1 MSTLMRDIR
10 FSVRTLSK
18 SPGFT
23 LVSVLTMALG
33 IGALSS
39 IFSVV
44 NAVVLRALPYREPAR
59 LILVDGF
66 KAKDQERF
74 TISYSDFLEWSKRQ
88 RSFEALAARTEN
100 RSFILRTERGPELI
114 QGEIVSSP
122 YFSLLGIKPAL
133 GRLFVPEEDRPPGTH
148 RVALVSDSFWHSHFA
163 GDPGILSK
171 TLDIDGVT
179 YQIAG
184 VLPAGFEGLT
194 DQAKVFLP
202 LSMAST
208 LGKGYVEDVGFA
220 WLSTVGR
227 LKKGVTLEQA
237 RQDMDNISRQLE
249 ADEPLSHRD
258 LRTKLTPLADAWFGE
273 LRRKLWALL
282 ASGFFL
288 LLIVGTNLAN
298 LLLARFVARRRDL
311 SLRMALGA
319 RRSGLVRQILTES
332 MLLALLGCGAGLL
345 IARWSTGLL
354 VRASGIQLKSFVD
367 VNIDLVVVA
376 VILAVSLFSGF
387 LFGLV
392 PALILSSKLR
402 LYEIFNDVGR
412 RGGMQ
417 GESHHR
423 FQNMLIV
430 GEVAIAL
437 LLLVCAGL
445 MTKGFQRLAS
455 TDLGFKEKQVLAL
468 RMSTRTPP
476 FQENPAVW
484 NLVKEAEGK
493 IASIPGVTS
502 VAFEGPGI
510 PTDDW
515 NGANVA
521 GAVVTLEDRPPEE
534 DPSLTALHCVSPGYF
549 RTLGVAP
556 VRGRVF
562 LATDREDAQGVVVVN
577 ESMARALWPGQN
589 PLGKRLIIGRRTKPP
604 VPPKPWL
611 TVVGVVADMKHGGLL
626 VEKRPEHDLYVPLL
640 QRVPRGPSLLGLLV
654 RTSVP
659 PLSVASEVQRVLRA
673 AAPDLPIYDVATLDA
688 RLAEQ
693 TAGNR
698 AFVFLM
704 SLFAFF
710 ALALAAV
717 GVYGV
722 ISYSVANRTQEI
734 GVRMALGAQLRD
746 VLRLV
751 VGQGGRLALMGVALG
766 LLLALVITPVLTSW
780 LYGVS
785 PLDKI
790 ILVGMSVLLLGV
802 AMIASYIPAR
812 RAAKVAPFQALRLD

>member
-44 NAVVLRALPYREPAR
+44 NAVLLRALPYTEPSR
-59 LILVDGF
+59 LVLLDA
-66 KAKDQERF
+66 AKEKNDERLS
-74 TISYSDFLEWSKRQ
+74 ISYPDYLAWTRRQ
-88 RSFEALAARTEN
+88 HSFAAMAARTET
-100 RSFILRTERGPELI
+100 RSFILRTERGPELVN
-114 QGEIVSSP
+114 GEIVSSP
-122 YFSLLGIKPAL
+122 YFHLLGIKPAQ
-133 GRLFVPEEDRPPGTH
+133 GRLFLAEEDVPPGTH
-148 RVALVSDSFWHSHFA
+148 RVALISNDFWHSHFA
-163 GDPGILSK
+163 ADAGTVGKALV
-171 TLDIDGVT
+171 IDDVP
-179 YQIAG
+179 YQIVG

-194 DQAKVFLP
+194 DKAKIFLP

-208 LGKGYVEDVGFA
+208 LGQPYVEEVGLRWLFA
-220 WLSTVGR
+220 VGR
-227 LKKGVTLEQA
+227 LKPGVTLEQA
-237 RQDMDNISRQLE
+237 QKDMDTISGQLAAESPE
-249 ADEPLSHRD
+249 ADRGIHA
-258 LRTKLTPLADAWFGE
+258 KLTPLAEAWFGE
-273 LRRKLWALL
+273 LRRKLLILL
-282 ASGFFL
+282 ASGLFL

-332 MLLALLGCGAGLL
+332 MILALLGCGAGLL
-345 IARWSTGLL
+345 IARWGTGLL
-354 VRASGIQLKSFVD
+354 VRASGIELKSFVN
-367 VNIDLVVVA
+367 VNVDLVVVG
-376 VILAVSLFSGF
+376 VILVVSLLAGF

-392 PALILSSKLR
+392 PALALSAKLR
-402 LYEIFNDVGR
+402 LYEIFNEVGR
-412 RGGMQ
+412 RGMQ
-417 GESHHR
+417 GESHQR
-423 FQNMLIV
+423 FQNMLII

-445 MTKGFQRLAS
+445 MTKGFQRLAN
-455 TDLGFKEKQVLAL
+455 TDLGYKDQRVLTL
-468 RMSTRTPP
+468 RMSTKVPR
-476 FQENPAVW
+476 FQDDAAVW
-484 NLVKEAEGK
+484 SMVQEAQAK
-493 IASIPGVTS
+493 LAAVPGVTG

-515 NGANVA
+515 NGSNVFGSFITFEGRETDTEPIPA
-521 GAVVTLEDRPPEE
+521 AV
-534 DPSLTALHCVSPGYF
+534 HYVSPGYF
-549 RTLGVAP
+549 RTLGVSSSGS
-556 VRGRVF
+556 GRLF
-562 LATDREDAQGVVVVN
+562 LATDTAEAQRVAVIS
-577 ESMARALWPGQN
+577 ESLAKEYWPGQS
-589 PLGKRLIIGRRTKPP
+589 PLGKRLTINRRDSLKAKT
-604 VPPKPWL
+604 WW
-611 TVVGVVADMKHGGLL
+611 TIVGVVKEMRHGGLADS
-626 VEKRPEHDLYVPLL
+626 KRPKHDLYLPLL
-640 QRVPRGPSLLGLLV
+640 QAVPRRPSSLGLLV
-654 RTSVP
+654 RTAGA
-659 PLSVASEVQRVLRA
+659 PLPLAPTIRKELRA
-673 AAPDLPIYDVATLDA
+673 VAPDLPIYDVATLED

-693 TAGNR
+693 TSGNR
-698 AFVFLM
+698 AFVLLM

-710 ALALAAV
+710 ALTLAAV

-790 ILVGMSVLLLGV
+790 ILAGMSALLLGV
-802 AMIASYIPAR
+802 AVVASYIPAR

>member
-10 FSVRTLSK
+10 FSIRTLSK

-44 NAVVLRALPYREPAR
+44 NAVIFRALPYKEPSR
-59 LILVDGF
+59 LVLVDAF
-66 KAKDQERF
+66 KKKDGEKLPI
-74 TISYSDFLEWSKRQ
+74 TYPDYKEWSRRQ
-88 RSFEALAARTEN
+88 HSFEALAARTES
-100 RSFILRTERGPELI
+100 RSFILRTASGPELI

-122 YFSLLGIKPAL
+122 YFHLLGVKQAK
-133 GRLFVPEEDRPPGTH
+133 GRLFLPEEDVPPGTH
-148 RVALVSDSFWHSHFA
+148 RVALMSDTLWHSHFA
-163 GDPGILSK
+163 ADPGILGK
-171 TLDIDGVT
+171 ALDIDGIA
-179 YQIAG
+179 YQIVG
-184 VLPAGFEGLT
+184 VLPPGFEGLT

-208 LGKGYVEDVGFA
+208 LGPKYVEGEGPLR
-220 WLSTVGR
+220 WLYTVGR

-237 RQDMDNISRQLE
+237 TQDMNAINRQLE
-249 ADEPLSHRD
+249 VEDPKFHREVRAKLS
-258 LRTKLTPLADAWFGE
+258 PLADAWFGE
-273 LRRKLWALL
+273 LRRKLLILL

-332 MLLALLGCGAGLL
+332 MILALLGCGAGLL
-345 IARWSTGLL
+345 LARWSTGLL
-354 VRASGIQLKSFVD
+354 VRLSGIQLKSFVD

-376 VILAVSLFSGF
+376 VILTVSLLSGF

-392 PALILSSKLR
+392 PALVLSSKLR
-402 LYEIFNDVGR
+402 LYEIFNEVGR

-423 FQNMLIV
+423 FQNMLII

-455 TDLGFKEKQVLAL
+455 TDLGFKSDKVLTL
-468 RMSTRTPP
+468 RMSTRVPK
-476 FQENPAVW
+476 FKDDQAVR
-484 NLVKEAEGK
+484 NLVEEAQRK
-493 IASIPGVTS
+493 IAAVPGVTA
-502 VAFEGPGI
+502 VAFEGPGV
-510 PTDDW
+510 PTDDL
-515 NGANVA
+515 NGANA
-521 GAVVTLEDRPPEE
+521 FGAFVTLEDRPPEE
-534 DPSLTALHCVSPGYF
+534 EPVLMGVHFVGPSYF
-549 RTLGVAP
+549 HTLGVAM
-556 VRGRVF
+556 VSGRNV
-562 LATDREDAQGVVVVN
+562 LAADTAATQAVAVVSESVARE
-577 ESMARALWPGQN
+577 LWPRQNAVGQRVM
-589 PLGKRLIIGRRTKPP
+589 LGRRTS

-611 TVVGVVADMKHGGLL
+611 TVVGVVPDMKHAGLL
-626 VEKRPEHDLYVPLL
+626 TEDRPNYNVYVPLM
-640 QRVPRGPSLLGLLV
+640 QQVPRQPPALGLLV

-659 PLSVASEVQRVLRA
+659 PLKVAAEIQRELHA
-673 AAPDLPIYDVATLDA
+673 LSPDLPVYDVATLEE
-688 RLAEQ
+688 RLAKQ

-698 AFVFLM
+698 AFVLLM

-722 ISYSVANRTQEI
+722 VSYSVANRTQEI

-790 ILVGMSVLLLGV
+790 ILVGMSILLLGV
-802 AMIASYIPAR
+802 AMVASYIPAR

>member
-44 NAVVLRALPYREPAR
+44 NAVIFRALPYREPSR
-59 LILVDGF
+59 LILVDAY

-74 TISYSDFLEWSKRQ
+74 SISYPDFLEWSRRQ
-88 RSFEALAARTEN
+88 TSFESLAARTES
-100 RSFILRTERGPELI
+100 RSFILRTERGPELV
-114 QGEIVSSP
+114 QGEIVTSP
-122 YFSLLGIKPAL
+122 YFKLLGIKPVQ
-133 GRLFVPEEDRPPGTH
+133 GRLFLPEEDVPPGTH
-148 RVALVSDSFWHSHFA
+148 RVALLSNSFWHSHFA
-163 GDPGILSK
+163 ADPGAVGK
-171 TLDIDGVT
+171 TVDIDGLA

-184 VLPAGFEGLT
+184 VLPPGFEGLT
-194 DQAKVFLP
+194 DQAKIFLP
-202 LSMAST
+202 LSMAAV
-208 LGKGYVEDVGFA
+208 LGPNYVESQNLR
-220 WLSTVGR
+220 WLYTVGR
-227 LKKGVTLEQA
+227 LKPGVTLEQA
-237 RQDMDNISRQLE
+237 RKDMDIISRQLE
-249 ADEPLSHRD
+249 AEAPDSHREV
-258 LRTKLTPLADAWFGE
+258 RAKLTPLADAWFGE
-273 LRRKLWALL
+273 LRRKLLLLL

-332 MLLALLGCGAGLL
+332 MILALLGCGAGLL
-345 IARWSTGLL
+345 LARWSTGLL
-354 VRASGIQLKSFVD
+354 VRASGIQLRSFVD

-376 VILAVSLFSGF
+376 VILTVSLLSGF

-392 PALILSSKLR
+392 PALVLSSKLR

-423 FQNMLIV
+423 FQNMLII

-437 LLLVCAGL
+437 LLLICAGL
-445 MTKGFQRLAS
+445 MAKGFQRLAG
-455 TDLGFKEKQVLAL
+455 TDLGFKEQQVLTL
-468 RMSTRTPP
+468 RMSTRVPQFKEDT
-476 FQENPAVW
+476 AVW
-484 NLVKEAEGK
+484 NLVEEAQRK
-493 IASIPGVTS
+493 IAALPGVTA

-515 NGANVA
+515 NGSNVS
-521 GAVVTLEDRPPEE
+521 GAFFSLEDRPE
-534 DPSLTALHCVSPGYF
+534 DESPLASLHFVSPAYF
-549 RTLGVAP
+549 QTLGVPP

-562 LATDREDAQGVVVVN
+562 QAGDVIDSQKVAVIN
-577 ESMARALWPGQN
+577 KSMAEARWPRQN
-589 PLGKRLIIGRRTKPP
+589 ALGKRIRLSRKGSTD
-604 VPPKPWL
+604 PKPWL
-611 TVVGVVADMKHGGLL
+611 TVVGVVADMRHGGLL
-626 VEKRPEHDLYVPLL
+626 ADKRPEHNIYVPLL
-640 QRVPRGPSLLGLLV
+640 QQVPRLPSILGLLV

-659 PLSVASEVQRVLRA
+659 PLSMASQVRQELHA
-673 AAPDLPIYDVATLDA
+673 IAPDLPVYDVATLDE

-722 ISYSVANRTQEI
+722 VSYSVANRTQEI
-734 GVRMALGAQLRD
+734 GVRMALGAQMRD

-766 LLLALVITPVLTSW
+766 LLLALVVTPELTRDW
-780 LYGVS
+780 LHGVS
-785 PLDKI
+785 PLDKM

>member
-10 FSVRTLSK
+10 FSIRTLSK

-39 IFSVV
+39 IFSVF
-44 NAVVLRALPYREPAR
+44 NAVMIRALPYKEPSR
-59 LILVDGF
+59 LILVDAF
-66 KAKDQERF
+66 KEKDGERF
-74 TISYSDFLEWSKRQ
+74 PISYLDFKEWSRRQ
-88 RSFEALAARTEN
+88 HSFESLAARTET
-100 RSFILRTERGPELI
+100 RSFILRTASGPELT
-114 QGEIVSSP
+114 QGEIVSSR
-122 YFSLLGIKPAL
+122 YFHLLGIKPAK
-133 GRLFVPEEDRPPGTH
+133 GRLFLPEEDVPPGTH
-148 RVALVSDSFWHSHFA
+148 RVALVSDALWHSHFGA
-163 GDPGILSK
+163 DPEILGK

-179 YQIAG
+179 YQVAG
-184 VLPAGFEGLT
+184 VLPPGFEGLT

-202 LSMAST
+202 LSMAPT
-208 LGKGYVEDVGFA
+208 LGPEYVKEEGGLR
-220 WLSTVGR
+220 WLYTVGR

-237 RQDMDNISRQLE
+237 KQDMNNISRQLE
-249 ADEPLSHRD
+249 AAEPKFHREVRAKLS
-258 LRTKLTPLADAWFGE
+258 PLADAWFGE
-273 LRRKLWALL
+273 LRRKLLILL

-332 MLLALLGCGAGLL
+332 MILALLGCGTGLL
-345 IARWSTGLL
+345 VARWSTGLL
-354 VRASGIQLKSFVD
+354 VRMSGIQLKSFVD

-376 VILAVSLFSGF
+376 VILTVSLLSGF

-392 PALILSSKLR
+392 PALVLSSKLR
-402 LYEIFNDVGR
+402 LYEIFNEVGR
-412 RGGMQ
+412 RGMQ

-423 FQNMLIV
+423 FQNMLII

-455 TDLGFKEKQVLAL
+455 TDLGFKSPQVLTL
-468 RMSTRTPP
+468 RMSTRVPK
-476 FQENPAVW
+476 FKDDDPAVW
-484 NLVKEAEGK
+484 NLVEEAQQK
-493 IASIPGVTS
+493 IAAVPGVTA
-502 VAFEGPGI
+502 VAFEGPGV
-510 PTDDW
+510 PTDDL
-515 NGANVA
+515 NGANA
-521 GAVVTLEDRPPEE
+521 FGAFVTLEDRPPEDE
-534 DPSLTALHCVSPGYF
+534 PVLMGVHFVSPSYF
-549 RTLGVAP
+549 STLGVAMA
-556 VRGRVF
+556 RGRNV
-562 LATDREDAQGVVVVN
+562 LAADTTQTQRVAVVS
-577 ESMARALWPGQN
+577 ESVARKLWPRQN
-589 PLGKRLIIGRRTKPP
+589 ALGKRVMIGRRTSK
-604 VPPKPWL
+604 PPKPWL
-611 TVVGVVADMKHGGLL
+611 TVVGVVPDMKHAGLL
-626 VEKRPEHDLYVPLL
+626 TENRPDYNVYVPLM
-640 QRVPRGPSLLGLLV
+640 QQVPRQPPALGLLV

-659 PLSVASEVQRVLRA
+659 PLEVASEIQRELHA
-673 AAPDLPIYDVATLDA
+673 LAPDLPIYDVATLEA
-688 RLAEQ
+688 RLAQQ

-698 AFVFLM
+698 AFVLLM
-704 SLFAFF
+704 SLFALF

-722 ISYSVANRTQEI
+722 VSYSVANRTQEI

-766 LLLALVITPVLTSW
+766 LLLALVITPVLTTW

-802 AMIASYIPAR
+802 AMVASYIPAR